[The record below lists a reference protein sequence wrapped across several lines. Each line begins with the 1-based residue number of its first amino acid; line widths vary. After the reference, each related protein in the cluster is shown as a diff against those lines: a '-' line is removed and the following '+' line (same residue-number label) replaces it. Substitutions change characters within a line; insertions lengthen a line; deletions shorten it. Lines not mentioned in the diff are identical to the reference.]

1 MTLNETI
8 YTYLRTKN
16 IDSFQK
22 LRLLLLLHQN
32 PHWRGTSQELAQR
45 LHLGDTSLIESIIA
59 DLHQA
64 GLIDQVDN
72 QYKLPDEPEIRSQLQ
87 YLARAFEHPLIRQE
101 LLKQVKPTL
110 AFSRSKMINAQRD
123 LQLN

>member
-1 MTLNETI
+1 MNETI

-22 LRLLLLLHQN
+22 LRLLLLLHQH

-72 QYKLPDEPEIRSQLQ
+72 QYRLPDEPEIRSQLQ

>member
-22 LRLLLLLHQN
+22 LRLLLLLHQH

-72 QYKLPDEPEIRSQLQ
+72 QYRLPDEPEIRSQLQ

>member
-1 MTLNETI
+1 MNETI

-87 YLARAFEHPLIRQE
+87 YLARAFEHPLVRQE